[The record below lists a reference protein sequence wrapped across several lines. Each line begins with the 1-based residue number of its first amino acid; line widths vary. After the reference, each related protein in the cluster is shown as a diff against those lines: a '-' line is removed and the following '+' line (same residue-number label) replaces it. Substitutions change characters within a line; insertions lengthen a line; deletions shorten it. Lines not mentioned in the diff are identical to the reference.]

1 MKCCHLKNL
10 LPKLLCLIKSKQA
23 KKQGFFEARINS
35 PHCWQ
40 LVWWSDFTLWCFFL
54 FKKLRSH
61 IWLDICYVI
70 FDITFGGE
78 VGDFLGARYFFLT
91 NKQGRYFFS
100 VEKRCKRF
108 LGGDYLLQ
116 VFLFTL
122 VRSRKA
128 LRWEFWN
135 K

>member
-1 MKCCHLKNL
+1 M
-10 LPKLLCLIKSKQA
+10 
-23 KKQGFFEARINS
+23 
-35 PHCWQ
+35 
-40 LVWWSDFTLWCFFL
+40 
-54 FKKLRSH
+54 
-61 IWLDICYVI
+61 
-70 FDITFGGE
+70 
-78 VGDFLGARYFFLT
+78 GDFLGARYFFLT

-128 LRWEFWN
+128 LR
-135 K
+135 